1 MKVENIETRIDP
13 ECRKEF
19 DDIREKVKEDKAEN
33 GISNKRVSDR
43 AITKMIVKHDLWHRI
58 KDDLV
63 GFFYNKKAQVQTKSL
78 FEFMIVAFLIIIII
92 GIFLYT
98 HDVIVTNLL
107 SPSLESAGQVNFTQ
121 AVLDTMGQINTAALA
136 QANIIGIMILFSM
149 SISLIFVAYLTR
161 DENPSI
167 FFVIDLIVIIFAY
180 ILAVY
185 LANSYEIVIGSIPF
199 STIFTSNLSFSTAFL
214 LLLPR
219 MVVILG
225 AIIMIVSYA
234 AIPRRREEEIAGF

>member
-1 MKVENIETRIDP
+1 MKVENTFTRIDKN
-13 ECRKEF
+13 CRKEF
-19 DDIREKVKEDKAEN
+19 DDIREKIKEEKEEN
-33 GISNKRVSDR
+33 GVVDKRVSDR
-43 AITKMIVKHDLWHRI
+43 AITKMIVKHDLWHRV
-58 KDDLV
+58 KDDLIK
-63 GFFYNKKAQVQTKSL
+63 FFYDKKAQVPTQSL
-78 FEFMIVAFLIIIII
+78 FDFMILGFLIIIIL

-98 HDVIVTNLL
+98 YDVMVTNLL
-107 SPSLESAGQVNFTQ
+107 NPALEGAGQVNFTQ

-136 QANIIGIMILFSM
+136 QANAIGIMILFGM

-185 LANSYEIVIGSIPF
+185 LTNSYELVIGSVPF
-199 STIFTSNLSFSTAFL
+199 TTIFTSNLSFSTAFL

-225 AIIMIVSYA
+225 AIIMIVSYS
-234 AIPRRREEEIAGF
+234 AIPRRREEEVAGF